1 MRLLEYQGKELFDE
15 FGIRVPRSHLANTI
29 QEAREGA
36 GKLGYPL
43 VIKSQLTVGGRGK
56 AGAIVKCKNEADLE
70 PKFNELLHK
79 EVKGELPRGI
89 LLEEMADIK
98 KELYLSLFLNRSK
111 RCYSLISAAEGGVDI
126 EDAGSKVMVD
136 VAIDGLNPQQA
147 EEVAT
152 RLGLIGKT
160 VVSYVD
166 FTTKLSRLVNEKEA
180 ELAEINPVA
189 ILQDGSFMA
198 LDAKVIIDDNAM
210 FRHPELKRYEHV
222 SELERQA
229 EVSGFSLVELE
240 GNIAIIGNGAG
251 LVMSTLDM
259 VSDAGGSA
267 GAFLDFGGRATTET
281 IYEALK
287 VISKIKRVE
296 AILVNLF
303 GGIVRTNLVAQA
315 ILDAY
320 NNNLMNVPVFARISG
335 ADSEKA
341 REMLQGSKANLYS
354 TVEEAIQSAVLA
366 EKNGGGTKKI
376 TNSQKS
382 SKYFI

>member
-15 FGIRVPRSHLANTI
+15 FGIRVPTSHLAHTI
-29 QEAREGA
+29 QEAREG
-36 GKLGYPL
+36 GNKLGYPL

-56 AGAIVKCKNEADLE
+56 AGAIVKCKSGAEMEL
-70 PKFNELLHK
+70 KFNELLHK

-89 LLEEMADIK
+89 LLEEMAEIK

-111 RCYSLISAAEGGVDI
+111 RCYSLISSAEGGI
-126 EDAGSKVMVD
+126 EIENAGSKVMVD
-136 VAIDGLNPQQA
+136 VPIDGLNPEEA
-147 EEVAT
+147 EETAAK
-152 RLGLIGKT
+152 LGLTGET
-160 VVSYVD
+160 VISFVD
-166 FTTKLSRLVNEKEA
+166 FTTKLSKLINEKEA

-189 ILQDGSFMA
+189 VLQDGSLMA

-210 FRHPELKRYEHV
+210 FRHPELKKYEHV
-222 SELERQA
+222 SDLEKQA
-229 EVSGFSLVELE
+229 EVSGFSLVELD

-259 VSDAGGSA
+259 VSDAGGRA

-287 VISKIKRVE
+287 VISKIKGVE

-315 ILDAY
+315 VLDAY
-320 NNNLMNVPVFARISG
+320 KNNLMNVPVFARISG

-341 REMLQGSKANLYS
+341 REMLQGSRAKLYN
-354 TVEEAIQSAVLA
+354 TVEEAIQSAISAV
-366 EKNGGGTKKI
+366 N
-376 TNSQKS
+376 NKS
-382 SKYFI
+382 R